1 MCLVGGEI
9 IKAVSTPFVNDLA
22 AFHWHV
28 YAVPE
33 EVKIKTENLN
43 LSQEVVRPSLLL
55 SFTSLARKLID
66 L

>member
-1 MCLVGGEI
+1 VPTCGES
-9 IKAVSTPFVNDLA
+9 IKAVSVPFLNDLA

-33 EVKIKTENLN
+33 EVKIKLENLS
-43 LSQEVVRPSLLL
+43 LSQEVVRPPLLL
-55 SFTSLARKLID
+55 SFTSLSRKLID